1 MFFFQRWNRAGPMKN
16 GIRQGLDPVETGGS
30 APCPAQIESVV
41 NVVRKHKKWS
51 HVTYCKGTKSH
62 IFEFGTC
69 LKSALMSLVLHHL
82 SMGCITPLGSCRFT
96 RDTNHSLCGIS
107 SKKDQN
113 KLRHRAWDQWHN
125 GLASDMPKPSRYA
138 SHIDPIFAYFC
149 YLSSIH
155 PKFFPTCLETCR
167 PLHVSTE
174 ARSNEFT
181 TLWNEQSTTGL
192 LNIPWGSVQICTEWV
207 TQWLEQHTFDTFR
220 YLSPEWLD
228 KNHWFPIA
236 KPPKMVRNKTHWAK
250 RVSNDMQWYAT
261 MVMDHER
268 PWKTIIRGLPPV
280 SLEECGYHVVPVLMI
295 LLPKFEAR
303 FGIFV
308 NFVAHFSDKIWSL
321 N

>member
-113 KLRHRAWDQWHN
+113 KLRHGAWDQWHN

-167 PLHVSTE
+167 PLHVFNRSTKQWVYNPLE
-174 ARSNEFT
+174 RAINNGALEYSLRF
-181 TLWNEQSTTGL
+181 
-192 LNIPWGSVQICTEWV
+192 CTD
-207 TQWLEQHTFDTFR
+207 LYR
-220 YLSPEWLD
+220 MSY
-228 KNHWFPIA
+228 
-236 KPPKMVRNKTHWAK
+236 
-250 RVSNDMQWYAT
+250 
-261 MVMDHER
+261 
-268 PWKTIIRGLPPV
+268 PV
-280 SLEECGYHVVPVLMI
+280 AGTAH
-295 LLPKFEAR
+295 FWHF
-303 FGIFV
+303 FGIFHQ
-308 NFVAHFSDKIWSL
+308 NDWIKTTGFL
-321 N
+321 